1 MEILVEFVA
10 GAFPL
15 RKQTDVARSSSRYGL
30 GITRVSH
37 LDSGP
42 YLRTTAKALIWLG
55 GDSRRHWSARSRSV
69 RPRAPYQGSAFRKCS
84 QTERGRL
91 LRMPR
96 RTDISMLAANLPM
109 AEGCGG
115 P

>member
-69 RPRAPYQGSAFRKCS
+69 RPRAPYQGSAF